1 MSFINVKG
9 LSHKFNIKDK
19 DGNKIGENWAIKDVD
34 FLADKG
40 EIIAILGRNG
50 SGKSTFARHLNGLLA
65 PHEGSIVIGG
75 KDMAEMGE
83 LTSVRRQVGMVF
95 QKPDSR
101 QHPR

>member
-40 EIIAILGRNG
+40 EISRSLAETVQG
-50 SGKSTFARHLNGLLA
+50 SLRLQD
-65 PHEGSIVIGG
+65 I
-75 KDMAEMGE
+75 
-83 LTSVRRQVGMVF
+83 
-95 QKPDSR
+95 
-101 QHPR
+101 

>member
-75 KDMAEMGE
+75 KDMAEMAYI
-83 LTSVRRQVGMVF
+83 RQTTGRNGVS
-95 QKPDSR
+95 KSR
-101 QHPR
+101 

>member
-65 PHEGSIVIGG
+65 PHGG
-75 KDMAEMGE
+75 FDSHRWKRHGGDGRAYI
-83 LTSVRRQVGMVF
+83 RQTTGRNGVS
-95 QKPDSR
+95 KSR
-101 QHPR
+101 

>member
-40 EIIAILGRNG
+40 GDNRDPWQKRFREVYVC
-50 SGKSTFARHLNGLLA
+50 KTFEWTACTA
-65 PHEGSIVIGG
+65 
-75 KDMAEMGE
+75 
-83 LTSVRRQVGMVF
+83 
-95 QKPDSR
+95 
-101 QHPR
+101 